1 MPLNGIKRRIY
12 RNHRSQDTFYA
23 RVVALYNEDS
33 QEWHVSNLSED
44 FRPEEIAVL
53 YRARWAVE
61 LLFRQFKRS
70 YLLDQIPTRQPAAV
84 KALVWGAIVSWLVS
98 EGLLKELS
106 AYLNKNAWQVKP
118 ERWGKLFALQA
129 SQLLAVMI
137 GPYSQR
143 RFWDR
148 RLWELWCHEAV
159 EPLGIRLSLLE
170 QVEFGLNYGES

>member
-106 AYLNKNAWQVKP
+106 AYLNKNAWQVK
-118 ERWGKLFALQA
+118 
-129 SQLLAVMI
+129 LA
-137 GPYSQR
+137 GENSLPY
-143 RFWDR
+143 
-148 RLWELWCHEAV
+148 RLVSCW
-159 EPLGIRLSLLE
+159 
-170 QVEFGLNYGES
+170 Q